1 MEKVNPVAIIAPY
14 YRVGSTLVQRCLH
27 ACDNTIIYGEI
38 NGLMTA
44 IVQLAQCKFVKNQ
57 KFYYEKLTNW
67 MNKVDDD
74 YCSAVPYELLDK
86 SINDVLCN
94 FFPHDGKKYGF
105 KAIGASIGE
114 VSLLLHLNFDIIYVH
129 RNLED
134 SLKSYISQ
142 PWASFDNFVLAKN
155 KSDRLKE
162 YLESTHC
169 VDKLKENQKVYSL
182 QYENIHSQIKTVIQ
196 DLGLSIQQDKLEQ
209 ILSNKVNSGYTQKKE
224 NDDNIH
230 RTGVEKT

>member
-1 MEKVNPVAIIAPY
+1 MPAVNPVAIVAPY

-27 ACDNTIIYGEI
+27 ACDNTVIYGEMNSLI
-38 NGLMTA
+38 GAVMS
-44 IVQLAQCKFVKNQ
+44 LAQCKLIKNQ

-67 MNKVDDD
+67 INDVDDD
-74 YCSAVPYELLDK
+74 FSCAVPYELLDK

-94 FFPHDGKKYGF
+94 FFPNDGKRYGF
-105 KAIGASIGE
+105 KAIGASIRE
-114 VSLLLHLNFDIIYVH
+114 VSLLLHLNFDIVYIH

-142 PWASFDNFVLAKN
+142 PWANFDNFALARS
-155 KSDRLKE
+155 KSSGLQE
-162 YLESTHC
+162 FLES
-169 VDKLKENQKVYSL
+169 VVNLKENQKVHCL

-209 ILSNKVNSGYTQKKE
+209 ILSNKINSGYTQKKE
-224 NDDNIH
+224 NDDSFCE
-230 RTGVEKT
+230 RQEKIA